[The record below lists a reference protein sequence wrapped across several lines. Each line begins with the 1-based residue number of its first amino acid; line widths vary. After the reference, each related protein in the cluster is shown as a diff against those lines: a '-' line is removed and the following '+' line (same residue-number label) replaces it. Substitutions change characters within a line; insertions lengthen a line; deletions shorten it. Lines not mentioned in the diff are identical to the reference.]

1 MPALKRKLDDR
12 PETKATTDE
21 VYTLMKAH
29 DSHGFRWLEPEDK
42 GNLRALIKQT
52 LSSRNVEALM
62 DWFWNHDLVDCSQF
76 DGEENSW
83 EKALAVLRV
92 DLELLLGAECTALP
106 PAARAY
112 CARQEASATEPTQH
126 VKHTEAE
133 ETDKADE

>member
-1 MPALKRKLDDR
+1 MPALKRKLDDM
-12 PETKATTDE
+12 PETKVTADE

-29 DSHGFRWLEPEDK
+29 DSNGFRWLEPEDRVD
-42 GNLRALIKQT
+42 LRARINQA
-52 LSSRNVEALM
+52 LSSRKVEALL
-62 DWFWNHDLVDCSQF
+62 DWFWNHDLVDCSPF

-92 DLELLLGAECTALP
+92 DLELLLGAECTALT

-112 CARQEASATEPTQH
+112 CEASATEPTQH

>member
-1 MPALKRKLDDR
+1 MSALKRKLDDQ
-12 PETKATTDE
+12 PETKVTADA

-29 DSHGFRWLEPEDK
+29 DSNGFRWLEPEDK
-42 GNLRALIKQT
+42 VDLRTRIKQA
-52 LSSRNVEALM
+52 LSSHKVEALM

-92 DLELLLGAECTALP
+92 DLELLLGVECIALT
-106 PAARAY
+106 PAVRAY
-112 CARQEASATEPTQH
+112 CSQQEAHETERKQRI
-126 VKHTEAE
+126 KDTELE